1 MKKIKTKKKQNKKK
15 KKKNYSTFHCKIAQI
30 TEQFQFIVNLHPA
43 SHVQTNSVTTQN
55 CYKNK

>member
-30 TEQFQFIVNLHPA
+30 TE
-43 SHVQTNSVTTQN
+43 
-55 CYKNK
+55 